1 MDDIHGHVGK
11 FTAVLDTE
19 LGCIPCEPGWPLL
32 WHSGLG
38 GGHESILATLQF
50 KPTSAQVF
58 DVPDNSQHTFISF
71 FFEEVVNKHGKWQK
85 MAVFP

>member
-19 LGCIPCEPGWPLL
+19 LGCIHCEPGWPLL

-50 KPTSAQVF
+50 KPTSA
-58 DVPDNSQHTFISF
+58 
-71 FFEEVVNKHGKWQK
+71 
-85 MAVFP
+85 